1 MRRNVRPPSVGL
13 DDLQPA
19 HAQFM
24 QVGGSRCCARCC
36 PVSSVITRQ
45 CFTLPCCSAVP
56 LPLSFPGTH
65 NRSCDPLQLVP
76 LPFGGSSNNQ
86 QPLWF
91 VLVNP
96 KFEAPT
102 KEMRAVLPKEVSLS
116 G

>member
-1 MRRNVRPPSVGL
+1 
-13 DDLQPA
+13 
-19 HAQFM
+19 
-24 QVGGSRCCARCC
+24 
-36 PVSSVITRQ
+36 
-45 CFTLPCCSAVP
+45 
-56 LPLSFPGTH
+56 
-65 NRSCDPLQLVP
+65 VP

-102 KEMRAVLPKEVSLS
+102 KEMRAVLPKEVSVC